1 MNWTELQ
8 FVSGRKRGRDLNTVT
23 EERVFKRR
31 KQRNPVA
38 DSEPLVNGIT
48 DPTQEQVEVTQ
59 SVWYNREM
67 YNRSFANMNG
77 GLKNIIPGFMSDK
90 DKILD
95 MRVGDPGMAFTR
107 DMSNAGMDHVKVFS
121 PLNGI
126 DVSGYMNSFD
136 MDADMHFLGW
146 MMANYGYGEAGTSK
160 VPASLQLS
168 VCRTVLNTGYTDKKA
183 GDAVAI
189 ITPLFDNS
197 KYCKDP
203 SMKLGKNWIFR
214 HSGSGKTMRVLPKL
228 VTVTSKYIT
237 DIYRDIFYKLFI
249 NSSHSTKMKLFPT
262 RKWPIKPTGQS
273 DFQMKELTPHER
285 LAVTAHNSDCHS
297 AMCAIYT
304 LIQAGI
310 IDGVRN
316 SVVRAQQNQKKQ
328 AMADLLEDIAYNLGY
343 ATTSAK
349 AEQERTDGE
358 RMKIRRL
365 KIVNEFVKLKY
376 YSYLYKDMKKHYDL
390 MFQQTM
396 NPELARLFTT
406 NRANQDAQIQLLLI
420 RLDRV
425 IGVTTKGGKKGQKF
439 DIDSGRPKYVF

>member
-1 MNWTELQ
+1 MEY
-8 FVSGRKRGRDLNTVT
+8 VSRRKRGRDLNTIT
-23 EERVFKRR
+23 DERAYKRR
-31 KQRNPVA
+31 KVRNPIA
-38 DSEPLVNGIT
+38 DSEPLVHGIT

-67 YNRSFANMNG
+67 YNRSFANING
-77 GLKNIIPGFMSDK
+77 GVKHIIPGFMTDK

-95 MRVGDPGMAFTR
+95 MRVGDPGMAFKR
-107 DMSNAGMDHVKVFS
+107 DMDSAGTDHVKVFS

-126 DVSGYMNSFD
+126 DVSNYMNSFD

-168 VCRTVLNTGYTDKKA
+168 VCRTVINTGYNDKKA

-189 ITPLFDNS
+189 ITPLFDRT

-203 SMKLGKNWIFR
+203 AMKLGKDWIYR

-228 VTVTSKYIT
+228 VTVTPHYIT

-249 NSSHSTKMKLFPT
+249 DSSHATKMKLFPT

-285 LAVTAHNSDCHS
+285 LAVTSHNSNCHS
-297 AMCAIYT
+297 AMCVIYT
-304 LIQAGI
+304 LIEAGVL
-310 IDGVRN
+310 DGVEN
-316 SVVRAQQNQKKQ
+316 SIHRAQQNQKKQ
-328 AMADLLEDIAYNLGY
+328 TMISLMEDVAYYLGY

-349 AEQERTDGE
+349 VDEERTNGE
-358 RMKIRRL
+358 RMKIRRAQ
-365 KIVNEFVKLKY
+365 IVNNFVKLKY
-376 YSYLYKDMKKHYDL
+376 YSYLYKDIKRTYDL
-390 MFQQTM
+390 IFQQTF
-396 NPELARLFTT
+396 NPELTRLFTT
-406 NRANQDAQIQLLLI
+406 NRDTQDEQNQLLLV

-425 IGVTTKGGKKGQKF
+425 IGVATKGGKKGQKF
-439 DIDSGRPKYVF
+439 DGDFGRPKYVF